1 MVLREVAHRWLLAT
15 DGITHTR
22 EVRRVA
28 CALAEGDE
36 EVIDADLVIEVVE
49 ACLQVLAVAVGLVDL
64 RKEERLGILLTHRG
78 DRPRPEGG
86 RYKLGHITAEA
97 IDTTCS
103 PVAEDITHLHPR
115 VGDGVGMQA
124 TSPAVVHPVVELH
137 RLVPVVDAG
146 VGAEAVVARSAC
158 WALGVW
164 G

>member
-1 MVLREVAHRWLLAT
+1 MVLREVAHRGLLAPDSIAYT
-15 DGITHTR
+15 G
-22 EVRRVA
+22 EVRRIA
-28 CALAEGDE
+28 CALAESDE

-49 ACLQVLAVAVGLVDL
+49 ACVEVLAVAVGLVDL
-64 RKEERLGILLTHRG
+64 REEERLGVLLTHRG

-86 RYKLGHITAEA
+86 WDKLGHITAEA
-97 IDTTCS
+97 IDTSRS
-103 PVAEDITHLHPR
+103 PVAEDVTHLHPR
-115 VGDGVGMQA
+115 IGDGVGMQA

-146 VGAEAVVARSAC
+146 VGVEAVVARSAC